1 MEVIVHQENINE
13 HKLFVFSSYCPK
25 SGIFHPKL
33 DETIQNRRESS
44 EIGRNQPKS
53 ELPKLQ
59 GTVLN
64 WRSHPKSDRDVEMF
78 NLINVCKRSFVHAL
92 LTMRCC

>member
-1 MEVIVHQENINE
+1 MEVIIHQEDINE

-44 EIGRNQPKS
+44 EIGRNQPK
-53 ELPKLQ
+53 
-59 GTVLN
+59 
-64 WRSHPKSDRDVEMF
+64 WD
-78 NLINVCKRSFVHAL
+78 RSFQNYKEPAS
-92 LTMRCC
+92 

>member
-1 MEVIVHQENINE
+1 MEVIIHQENINE

-53 ELPKLQ
+53 
-59 GTVLN
+59 
-64 WRSHPKSDRDVEMF
+64 D
-78 NLINVCKRSFVHAL
+78 
-92 LTMRCC
+92 